1 MAIKKSGGLGR
12 GLGSILP
19 DIDLEVAQK
28 GNTVAASISTI
39 PLDKITAN
47 PFQPRKEFSDEALE
61 ELAQSIRQQ
70 GVITPVTV
78 RKMPDDTYQLIAG
91 ERRTRASQLAGL
103 KEIPDA

>member
-61 ELAQSIRQQ
+61 DTAARSHHSGDCAQN
-70 GVITPVTV
+70 
-78 RKMPDDTYQLIAG
+78 A
-91 ERRTRASQLAGL
+91 
-103 KEIPDA
+103 